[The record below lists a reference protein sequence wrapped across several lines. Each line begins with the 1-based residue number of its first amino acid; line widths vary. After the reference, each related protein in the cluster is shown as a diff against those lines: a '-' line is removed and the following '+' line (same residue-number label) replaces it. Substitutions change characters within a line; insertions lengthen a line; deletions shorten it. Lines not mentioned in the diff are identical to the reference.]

1 MFSLLQQNN
10 YTQQQLWDMLPLN
23 EEQRKKI
30 IKDFIEPE
38 KYDKI
43 DEIVKKQLEEEELKE
58 KDYMKEKI
66 I

>member
-10 YTQQQLWDMLPLN
+10 YSQQQLWDMLPLN
-23 EEQRKKI
+23 EEQREKI

-38 KYDKI
+38 KYDKV
-43 DEIVKKQLEEEELKE
+43 DEIVKKQLAEEELKE
-58 KDYMKEKI
+58 KEYMKEKI